1 MAQVNVDP
9 GYDGGGEGGVSA
21 VAILAIVILVLLAVF
36 AVYYLFAGSDGDA
49 DTDINVDTGSPT
61 SHVRTVAW

>member
-9 GYDGGGEGGVSA
+9 GYDGGDRGVSA
-21 VAILAIVILVLLAVF
+21 VAIVAIVILVLLALF

-49 DTDINVDTGSPT
+49 DINVDVGSPT
-61 SHVRTVAW
+61 TYLSSRA